1 MFGILST
8 YRVNNGN
15 FFQMELCF
23 GIGFHREKEIIPK
36 KLCFIKN
43 KHKTL
48 RLFTNIRQCFLPLCF
63 LEKLFKRIEQTC
75 NLLIFKRK
83 ILKIP

>member
-43 KHKTL
+43 
-48 RLFTNIRQCFLPLCF
+48 
-63 LEKLFKRIEQTC
+63 
-75 NLLIFKRK
+75 
-83 ILKIP
+83 